1 MTPSKNPDIKTPN
14 DLKEVIQQMA
24 DDAML
29 VATGGLIS
37 RGLLER
43 RLKFVHGSLQG
54 LTNKPAYFDWKT
66 AVDDWIATDL
76 LDTF

>member
-14 DLKEVIQQMA
+14 DLKVVIKKMA
-24 DDAML
+24 DDAVL
-29 VATGGLIS
+29 VANGGLIS

-66 AVDDWIATDL
+66 AVDD
-76 LDTF
+76 